1 MEVIS
6 NTADFRPSED
16 YCELLI
22 GCGHSRLKELDPEG
36 DNKWSNLYT
45 LDSNEACNPDFLH
58 DLEEFPYPF
67 ADDSFNEI
75 HAYEVLEHT
84 GAQGDWRF
92 FFQQFDELWRILKPG
107 GFLMASVPM
116 WDSQWAWGDPGH
128 KRVITEGSL
137 IFLNR
142 ENYEIID
149 TDPEKSPLAD
159 YRPYF
164 QSNWKVEGVQET
176 QDRFY
181 FVMKAIK
188 DGDG

>member
-1 MEVIS
+1 MQVIS
-6 NTADFRPSED
+6 NTADFKPSED

-84 GAQGDWRF
+84 GAQGDWKF
-92 FFQQFDELWRILKPG
+92 FFKQFDELWRILKPD

-137 IFLNR
+137 IFLCR
-142 ENYEIID
+142 ENYEVID
-149 TDPEKSPLAD
+149 SEPEKSPIAD

-164 QSNWKVEGVQET
+164 KSNWKVEGVQET

-181 FVMKAIK
+181 FVLKAIK
-188 DGDG
+188 DGDS